1 MVTASWDCETNSRG
15 DCETNSRGNFCTTG
29 CWKVAMF
36 VKYVQNGCQNFGYN
50 FTLEICHTLW
60 ALGGNALKSVN
71 LQWFFSTSIFLGWI
85 FSLYIILIPSW
96 TVLQQPQGLRSLAEQ
111 FCSQPKNVTCV
122 DIIGRHSVTLTHSF
136 VVVQINVGQINSWW
150 SRGVSFLPIFYQW
163 SYKGRDGQSCSRL

>member
-1 MVTASWDCETNSRG
+1 MVTASCGCETNSRG

-29 CWKVAMF
+29 CWKVAMV

-85 FSLYIILIPSW
+85 FSLYITYINSFLNCFATAARVAIIGW
-96 TVLQQPQGLRSLAEQ
+96 TVLFTTKKCNVCCHYRSSQRHFNSLLRSGPNK
-111 FCSQPKNVTCV
+111 CWP
-122 DIIGRHSVTLTHSF
+122 D
-136 VVVQINVGQINSWW
+136 
-150 SRGVSFLPIFYQW
+150 
-163 SYKGRDGQSCSRL
+163 